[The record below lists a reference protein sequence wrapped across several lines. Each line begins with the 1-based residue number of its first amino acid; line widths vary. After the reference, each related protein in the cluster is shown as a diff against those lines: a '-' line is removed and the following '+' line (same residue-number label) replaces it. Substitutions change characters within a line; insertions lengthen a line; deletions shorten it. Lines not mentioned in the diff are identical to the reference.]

1 MPAENDDSADKARA
15 AILLWEQDPKRQ
27 AIAKLLGIPPSLVT
41 DEMIR
46 RTDQGFNTRS
56 PNLQQIPRPKK

>member
-1 MPAENDDSADKARA
+1 MSNAIAEKALATIR
-15 AILLWEQDPKRQ
+15 LWEMNPKRV
-27 AIAKLLGIPPSLVT
+27 ALAKMLGIEPGQVT

-46 RTDQGFNTRS
+46 RAEAGFNHRG